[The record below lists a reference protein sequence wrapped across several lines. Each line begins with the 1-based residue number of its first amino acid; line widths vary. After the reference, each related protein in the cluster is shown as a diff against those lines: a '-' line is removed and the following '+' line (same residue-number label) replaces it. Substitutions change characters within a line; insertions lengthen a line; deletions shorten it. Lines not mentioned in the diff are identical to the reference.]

1 VGHFDPGIDAKHLD
15 RVFDAF
21 YTFYTTKSSCIGIGQ
36 SIYKSII
43 HAGGRRW
50 VSAKVPRGAIFQ
62 FTSASAETNS
72 RILSVHQKSDK

>member
-21 YTFYTTKSSCIGIGQ
+21 YTTKSSCIGIGQ
-36 SIYKSII
+36 SIYQSII
-43 HAGGRRW
+43 HAGGRRR
-50 VSAKVPRGAIFQ
+50 VSANVPRGAIFQ
-62 FTSASAETNS
+62 FTSASGETNS